1 MRSESLSLK
10 TNEVWP
16 GSLLL
21 TLKFSW
27 RLQDWQGLSSDRPV
41 FLGDARG
48 GNLTVF
54 DVVRANPAR
63 PVALPTGRV
72 LTATWISLSRK
83 ILHLWLLAALVDTDE
98 CTPEIYWTDPHG
110 RTSPRL
116 QRTLKLDP
124 KNASAI
130 STFNRLCSH
139 ADISEGS
146 LSQATLMFRL
156 HGFSS

>member
-63 PVALPTGRV
+63 PVALPTGRG
-72 LTATWISLSRK
+72 S
-83 ILHLWLLAALVDTDE
+83 D
-98 CTPEIYWTDPHG
+98 
-110 RTSPRL
+110 
-116 QRTLKLDP
+116 
-124 KNASAI
+124 
-130 STFNRLCSH
+130 SH
-139 ADISEGS
+139 MDLIE
-146 LSQATLMFRL
+146 
-156 HGFSS
+156 